1 MNNTIAKVFEDIANA
16 LESGSF
22 AGGKRVALTTLGSEL
37 GEGNLLEGALLAKKL
52 YPSLDIVLI
61 GKKNETGLFTYE
73 VETEEEMY
81 QVMEEKLDAGEIS
94 ACVTMHYNF
103 PIGVSTV
110 GRVQTPAKGKEL
122 IIATTTGT
130 ASSNRIEAM
139 VKNAIGGIISAK
151 AIGIEKP
158 TVGILNLDGARTV
171 EKILKEIKAA
181 GYDINLTESK
191 RSDGGVVMRGN
202 DLLLGT
208 PDVMVTDSL
217 TGNVLMKMF
226 SSFTSGGEYE
236 TSGYGYGPGVGEG
249 FDRNILIISRASG
262 APVIANA
269 LKYAND
275 IAQGEI
281 NKIAKAEY
289 EKLNKIKWQDI
300 IGKNTAKKEAPAKSE
315 EPVVAPPKEVVTG
328 QISGVDIMD
337 LDDAVAMLWKNGVY
351 AESGMG
357 CTGPVILVS
366 EANVEKGIELVIKE
380 GFATV

>member
-1 MNNTIAKVFEDIANA
+1 
-16 LESGSF
+16 
-22 AGGKRVALTTLGSEL
+22 
-37 GEGNLLEGALLAKKL
+37 
-52 YPSLDIVLI
+52 
-61 GKKNETGLFTYE
+61 
-73 VETEEEMY
+73 
-81 QVMEEKLDAGEIS
+81 
-94 ACVTMHYNF
+94 
-103 PIGVSTV
+103 
-110 GRVQTPAKGKEL
+110 
-122 IIATTTGT
+122 
-130 ASSNRIEAM
+130 M

-300 IGKNTAKKEAPAKSE
+300 IGKNIAKKDAPAKSE